1 MGIQSKI
8 IKKLIKIK
16 VYKCLKNEVIIEMKC
31 LKMLSEEHRCYQVF
45 LEQALKKLNGVDG
58 IDVDIVNGFITINY
72 DSNKQTEENVIKWA
86 YKVKDIGIENFD
98 LIKDQGE
105 SNLDNVIKVI
115 EDKLD
120 KELKAY

>member
-1 MGIQSKI
+1 MSIQSKI

-16 VYKCLKNEVIIEMKC
+16 VYKCLKDEVIIEMKC

-45 LEQALKKLNGVDG
+45 LEQALKKLNGVEG
-58 IDVDIVNGFITINY
+58 LDVDIVKGLITIKY
-72 DSNKQTEENVIKWA
+72 DSIKQTEENVIKWA

>member
-1 MGIQSKI
+1 MSIQSKI

-16 VYKCLKNEVIIEMKC
+16 VYKCLKDEVIIEMKC

-45 LEQALKKLNGVDG
+45 LEQALTKLNGVKG
-58 IDVDIVNGFITINY
+58 LDVDIVKGFITIKY
-72 DSNKQTEENVIKWA
+72 DSTKQSEENVIKWA

>member
-16 VYKCLKNEVIIEMKC
+16 VYKCLKDEIIIKMKC

-45 LEQALKKLNGVDG
+45 LEQALKKLNGVKG
-58 IDVDIVNGFITINY
+58 LDVDIVKGLITIKY
-72 DSNKQTEENVIKWA
+72 DSNKQSEENVIKWA

-98 LIKDQGE
+98 LIKDQGK

>member
-31 LKMLSEEHRCYQVF
+31 LKMISEEHRCYQVF
-45 LEQALKKLNGVDG
+45 LEQALKKLNGVKG
-58 IDVDIVNGFITINY
+58 LDVDIVKGLITIKY
-72 DSNKQTEENVIKWA
+72 DSNKQSEENVIKWA

>member
-16 VYKCLKNEVIIEMKC
+16 VYKCLKDEVIIEMKC

-45 LEQALKKLNGVDG
+45 LEQALKKLNGVKG
-58 IDVDIVNGFITINY
+58 LDVDIVKGLITIKY
-72 DSNKQTEENVIKWA
+72 DSNKQSEENVIKWA

-98 LIKDQGE
+98 LIKDQGK

>member
-16 VYKCLKNEVIIEMKC
+16 VYKCLKDEIIIEMKC

-45 LEQALKKLNGVDG
+45 LEQALKKLNGVKG
-58 IDVDIVNGFITINY
+58 LDVDIVKGLITIKY
-72 DSNKQTEENVIKWA
+72 DSNKQSEENVIKWA

-98 LIKDQGE
+98 LIKDQGK

>member
-120 KELKAY
+120 KELKSY

>member
-45 LEQALKKLNGVDG
+45 LEQALTKLNGVKG
-58 IDVDIVNGFITINY
+58 LDVDIVKGLITIKY
-72 DSNKQTEENVIKWA
+72 DSTKQSEENVIKWA

>member
-16 VYKCLKNEVIIEMKC
+16 VYKCLKDEVIIEMKC

-45 LEQALKKLNGVDG
+45 LEQALKKLNGVKG
-58 IDVDIVNGFITINY
+58 LDVDIVKGLITIKY
-72 DSNKQTEENVIKWA
+72 DSNKQSEENVIKWA

-105 SNLDNVIKVI
+105 SNLDSVIKVI

>member
-45 LEQALKKLNGVDG
+45 LEQALKKLNGVKG
-58 IDVDIVNGFITINY
+58 LDVDIVKGLITIKY
-72 DSNKQTEENVIKWA
+72 DSNKQSEENVIKWA

>member
-16 VYKCLKNEVIIEMKC
+16 VYKCLKDEVIIEMKC

-45 LEQALKKLNGVDG
+45 LEQALKKLNGVKG
-58 IDVDIVNGFITINY
+58 LDVDIVKGLITIKY
-72 DSNKQTEENVIKWA
+72 DSNKQSEENVIKWA

>member
-45 LEQALKKLNGVDG
+45 LEQALKKLNGVEG
-58 IDVDIVNGFITINY
+58 LDVDIVKGLITIKY

>member
-16 VYKCLKNEVIIEMKC
+16 VYKCLKDEIIIEMKC

-45 LEQALKKLNGVDG
+45 LEQALKKLNGVKG
-58 IDVDIVNGFITINY
+58 LDVDIVKGLITIKY
-72 DSNKQTEENVIKWA
+72 DSNKQSEENVIKWA